1 MNPGRRANVALIAV
15 VAILVLGCAGPGA
28 DVEDDA
34 VAGGAAGDRPGAVE
48 SDSGGE
54 AMGGGEASGG
64 GEARGGGEGGAGGEV
79 DGRSPVCL
87 RGGPFVADGGVATG
101 ASSSGDPHRV
111 GGIRWQRHDGCER
124 LVVDLAGADG
134 GAAGGAGAVTAEVL
148 RGLGVVRIA
157 LRDVEGIDPD
167 ATDATFAGPLARA
180 AYSVIAPEGRHVY
193 VDVHLGDA
201 AEAGVSTLGD
211 PARVVVDLR
220 PGGGPVPGP
229 APSHRRVVV
238 LEPRPGPATYP
249 LTVTGYA
256 RTFEANVVVRLE
268 RAGEDAYD
276 DFTTASAWAEGW
288 GHYSFTIPDGPSGS
302 VVLHVGEHSARDGS
316 WEGVAVP
323 LELRR

>member
-1 MNPGRRANVALIAV
+1 MNPGRQANVALVAV
-15 VAILVLGCAGPGA
+15 AAILVLGCAGPGA
-28 DVEDDA
+28 DVDDGA
-34 VAGGAAGDRPGAVE
+34 GAGGAAGDAAGDRPGAVG
-48 SDSGGE
+48 SDS
-54 AMGGGEASGG
+54 GGEASGG
-64 GEARGGGEGGAGGEV
+64 GEARGGGEAGAGGEA

-87 RGGPFVADGGVATG
+87 RGGPFVADEAVATG

-111 GGIRWQRHDGCER
+111 GAIRWQRHDGCER
-124 LVVDLAGADG
+124 LVIDLAGADG

-148 RGLGVVRIA
+148 RGLGVVRVG

-193 VDVHLGDA
+193 VDVHLGEA
-201 AEAGVSTLGD
+201 AEATVSTLGD

-249 LTVTGYA
+249 LMVTGYA

-268 RAGEDAYD
+268 RAGVDVYD

-288 GHYSFTIPDGPSGS
+288 GHYSFTIPDGPSGA